1 MSSIMRNKVELVNHS
16 ADETARAVFEAVH
29 SVMHALRSKQ
39 YRALKDSPYDL
50 SHLEGKALAF
60 FARNPGATL
69 SDLVARSG
77 RDKGQTARLIA
88 ALRDM
93 DLLTAQPDERD
104 RRSTRLSLSA
114 QGQTVHALLDEQ
126 EQRLSSEAING
137 LSEQECS
144 QLVALLGKVKA
155 NLDEVA

>member
-1 MSSIMRNKVELVNHS
+1 MRNKVELVNQS
-16 ADETARAVFEAVH
+16 GGDTAHAVFEAVH

-60 FARNPGATL
+60 FAHHPGATL

-93 DLLTAQPDERD
+93 DLLTAQADERD
-104 RRSTRLSLSA
+104 RRSTRLTLSP
-114 QGQTVHALLDEQ
+114 QGQTVHALLEAQ
-126 EQRLSSEAING
+126 EQRLSAAAIDG
-137 LSEQECS
+137 MTAEECA
-144 QLVALLGKVKA
+144 QLIALLGKVRA
-155 NLDEVA
+155 NLDEAA